1 MMSKRKFK
9 INSILLMSFLLGI
22 IIVVQL
28 KSVNGAF
35 GFVTLKSISEISD
48 QITVEKNEIEN
59 LEILINQKNNK
70 LDLYNVELEENGSI
84 APVLWEEKSKA
95 MMYSHT
101 VAVIGEGVIVTL
113 KDSERE
119 LKEKEN
125 PNNIIV
131 HDADVLHIVNDLKIA
146 GAESI
151 AINGQRLTSLS
162 EMKCSGPTITIN
174 NKTYGQPFEIYA
186 VGPSE
191 ELEKAITDKDTY
203 GYILKNLYSL
213 GVSVYKK
220 QQIYIPPYQTDLEFE
235 YLKEE
240 K

>member
-1 MMSKRKFK
+1 MANLKYK
-9 INSILLMSFLLGI
+9 INFIVLMSFLLGI

-35 GFVTLKSISEISD
+35 GFVTVKSISEISD

-59 LEILINQKNNK
+59 LEILIKQKQNK
-70 LDLYNVELEENGSI
+70 LDLYNEQVGQNGSI
-84 APVLWEEKSKA
+84 TPVLLQEKEKA
-95 MMYSHT
+95 MLYSQT
-101 VAVIGEGVIVTL
+101 AAVTGEGIIVRL
-113 KDSERE
+113 EDGERE
-119 LKEKEN
+119 LKENEN
-125 PNNIIV
+125 PNNLII

-151 AINGQRLTSLS
+151 AINGQRLSSLS

-174 NKTYGQPFEIYA
+174 NKTYGQPFEIHA
-186 VGPSE
+186 IGPAE
-191 ELEKAITDKDTY
+191 KLEKSIMDKDTY
-203 GYILKNLYSL
+203 GYILKNVYSL

-220 QQIYIPPYQTDLEFE
+220 QQIYIPAYQTDLEFN
-235 YLKEE
+235 YLKEA